1 MKIDKE
7 EKMRWKNNN
16 DILFDIISL
25 NYHIKGCD
33 NESCKM
39 YWYYSRSNLFLLK
52 VFSKWNPMNL
62 YELI

>member
-25 NYHIKGCD
+25 NYKRL
-33 NESCKM
+33 
-39 YWYYSRSNLFLLK
+39 W
-52 VFSKWNPMNL
+52 
-62 YELI
+62 

>member
-25 NYHIKGCD
+25 NYEGYH
-33 NESCKM
+33 
-39 YWYYSRSNLFLLK
+39 L
-52 VFSKWNPMNL
+52 VFV
-62 YELI
+62 